1 MRQTGLRRNRAERG
15 VGNLA
20 SIKCPKCAAP
30 VTFDAETKFVKCTY
44 CSSQVFIDRSG
55 AGFYYAAPFMVD
67 ETNAVGMF
75 RRWAAGPT
83 KAKDL
88 DRLAQIA
95 GVQKRYFPVYM
106 FKRDVNGKDV
116 VVLEPAG
123 STTLPGLH
131 SLKVPATDL
140 KIFDASFD
148 VGGAELIKP
157 DIEMSAYTD
166 KLPGK
171 PKEQALVFFPIW
183 KLDYVFNQKRYEV
196 IIDASAGELFSSE
209 FPTRSSMAYMAVAGL
224 GFLAFLAE
232 GFVAVASLGIGLALM
247 GVTVVGVFAAALYV
261 ARRM

>member
-1 MRQTGLRRNRAERG
+1 MCDG

-30 VTFDAETKFVKCTY
+30 VTFDAETKFVKCSY
-44 CSSQVFIDRSG
+44 CNSQVFIDRSG

-75 RRWAAGPT
+75 RRWAAGST

-95 GVQKRYFPVYM
+95 GVKKKYFPVYM
-106 FKRDVNGKDV
+106 FKRDVNGKEQ

-140 KIFDASFD
+140 KIFDGSFD

-157 DIEMSAYTD
+157 DIEMTSYNER
-166 KLPGK
+166 LPGK

-196 IIDASAGELFSSE
+196 VIDGSAGEVFSAE
-209 FPTRSSMAYMAVAGL
+209 FPTRSSGAYMAVAGL
-224 GFLAFLAE
+224 GFVAFIAE
-232 GFVAVASLGIGLALM
+232 GLLAAVSLPLALVLM
-247 GVTVVGVFAAALYV
+247 GVTVVGVFVTALYV

>member
-1 MRQTGLRRNRAERG
+1 M
-15 VGNLA
+15 GNLA

-30 VTFDAETKFVKCTY
+30 VTFDAETKFVKCSY

-55 AGFYYAAPFMVD
+55 AGFYYAALFMID

-75 RRWAAGPT
+75 RRWAAGST

-95 GVQKRYFPVYM
+95 GVKKKYFPVYM
-106 FKRDVNGKDV
+106 FKRDVSGKEQV
-116 VVLEPAG
+116 FVEPAG

-157 DIEMSAYTD
+157 DIEMTAYSE
-166 KLPGK
+166 KLPGT

-196 IIDASAGELFSSE
+196 VIDASAGEVFSSE
-209 FPTRSSMAYMAVAGL
+209 FPTRSSMAYMAVAGI
-224 GFLAFLAE
+224 GFIAFVAE
-232 GFVAVASLGIGLALM
+232 GLLAAASLPLALVLM
-247 GVTVVGVFAAALYV
+247 GVTVVGVFVVALHV